1 MEVCLMFVNQAS
13 FEGDKANEAKIIA
26 KMKKTFAEL
35 QDVSG
40 LLSSECWK
48 KEKNDVVEYSI
59 VTKWTAKQ
67 DFIAWLSRE
76 EHVNE
81 HKEMNKQRKQG
92 ISEKPSM
99 KKTITQYEEIEIAN
113 L

>member
-48 KEKNDVVEYSI
+48 KEKM
-59 VTKWTAKQ
+59 T
-67 DFIAWLSRE
+67 L
-76 EHVNE
+76 
-81 HKEMNKQRKQG
+81 
-92 ISEKPSM
+92 
-99 KKTITQYEEIEIAN
+99 
-113 L
+113 